1 MQTVV
6 RKWGNSLALRL
17 PQHLVT
23 NLKLNEGAAVSLS
36 IEGNALVV
44 KPARKTCSLAELLKD
59 HKPEHN
65 HTEAVWGKPTG
76 KEVW

>member
-17 PQHLVT
+17 PQHFVADLR
-23 NLKLNEGAAVSLS
+23 LDEGATVSLT
-36 IEGNALVV
+36 IEDNALVV
-44 KPARKTCSLAELLKD
+44 KPARKTYNLAELLKD

-65 HTEAVWGKPTG
+65 HTEAVWGKPMG